1 MHGFD
6 NNYLLLT
13 PGPLTTT
20 QSVRAAMMFDVPTRD
35 KEYFAMIQD
44 IRRELVQLAAGGDA
58 DHTAVLVQGSGTYAV
73 ESMLCSA
80 VSVNDRLLIAVNG
93 AYGQRMAEIAKKAGL
108 SFETI
113 SFEEDEPV
121 DVKAVADML
130 WKGDFTHLAVIH
142 LETTTG
148 ILNPVKELG
157 RLCAESGT
165 IFMAD
170 CMSSFG
176 SVEFDMKDC
185 GMSFMAASSNKCL
198 QGVPGI
204 GLVVC
209 RRDAV
214 EKCRGNSRS
223 VSLDLYDQYAFMES
237 TKGGFR
243 FTSPTHVILGLKQAL
258 AELAEEGGI
267 AARSARYRENQRLL
281 SEGVRALGFKLFLA
295 EDVQSPVITTIE
307 YPEDGFDFE
316 GMYGYLRDNGFYI
329 YPGKLTKKATF
340 RIGTI
345 GNVFPDDIRRLL
357 ELIDHWLEA

>member
-20 QSVRAAMMFDVPTRD
+20 ETVRAAMAFDVPTRD

-44 IRRELVQLAAGGDA
+44 IRSELVYLSSKSAEEY
-58 DHTAVLVQGSGTYAV
+58 TAVLVQGSGTYAV

-80 VSVNDRLLIAVNG
+80 VGANDRLLIAING
-93 AYGQRMAEIAKKAGL
+93 AYGHRMAEISKKAGL

-113 SFEEDEPV
+113 VFDEDEAV
-121 DVKAVADML
+121 DVKAVADRL
-130 WKGDFTHLAVIH
+130 LSGDFTHLAVIH

-157 RLCAESGT
+157 KLCAESGT
-165 IFMAD
+165 VFMAD

-176 SVEFDMKDC
+176 SVEFDMKEC

-204 GLVVC
+204 GLVVA
-209 RRDAV
+209 RKDAM
-214 EKCRGNSRS
+214 EKCKGNSRS
-223 VSLDLYDQYAFMES
+223 VSLDLYEQYEFMES
-237 TKGGFR
+237 SKGGFR

-258 AELAEEGGI
+258 AELEQEGGVK
-267 AARSARYRENQRLL
+267 ARSARYRENQKIL
-281 SEGVRALGFKLFLA
+281 SDGVKALGFRLFLA
-295 EDVQSPVITTIE
+295 ENVQSPVITTIE
-307 YPEDGFDFE
+307 YPADDFNFE
-316 GMYGYLRDNGFYI
+316 GMYNYLKDNGFYI

-357 ELIDHWLEA
+357 KLIEHWLEA

>member
-13 PGPLTTT
+13 PGPLSTTEG
-20 QSVRAAMMFDVPTRD
+20 VRGAMMFDVPTRD

-44 IRRELVQLAAGGDA
+44 IRAELVSLASDA
-58 DHTAVLVQGSGTYAV
+58 ADEFTAVLVQGSGTYAV

-80 VSVNDRLLIAVNG
+80 VGVNDRVLIAING
-93 AYGQRMAEIAKKAGL
+93 AYGYRMAEIAKKAGL
-108 SFETI
+108 QFETVV
-113 SFEEDEPV
+113 FEEDEPV
-121 DVKAVADML
+121 DVKAVADRL
-130 WKGDFTHLAVIH
+130 WSGDFTHFAVIH

-148 ILNPVKELG
+148 ILNPVLELG
-157 RLCAESGT
+157 RLCAESCT
-165 IFMAD
+165 VFMAD

-176 SVEFDMKDC
+176 SVEFDMKEC

-198 QGVPGI
+198 QGVPGV

-214 EKCRGNSRS
+214 DKCKGNSGS
-223 VSLDLYDQYAFMES
+223 VSLDLYDQYSFMES

-243 FTSPTHVILGLKQAL
+243 FTSPTHIILGLKQAL
-258 AELAEEGGI
+258 EELREEGGVK
-267 AARSARYRENQRLL
+267 ARSARYRENQRIL
-281 SEGVRALGFKLFLA
+281 SEGIRALGFKLFLT
-295 EDVQSPVITTIE
+295 EGVQSPVITTIE
-307 YPEDGFDFE
+307 YPSDDFNFE
-316 GMYGYLRDNGFYI
+316 GMYAYLKENGFYI

-345 GNVFPDDIRRLL
+345 GNVHPDDIRRLL
-357 ELIDHWLEA
+357 GLMEHWIEA